1 MSKGAID
8 KVEQVGNEDETGV
21 DKKLNLVGS
30 SLFDLTEIKML
41 LKGLKENFDAPAK
54 TVKAQNLLRAKVF
67 LIEVGNKDFETE
79 KEAGAASISKSIVAV
94 FSMLAAAFIG
104 HLLSFDGDQLLAFL
118 PTRTGISKA
127 FGHVKVCVDRA
138 LHRLPWLKGKCRFS
152 NDSQKS
158 SRADRVA

>member
-54 TVKAQNLLRAKVF
+54 SVKAQNRL
-67 LIEVGNKDFETE
+67 GE
-79 KEAGAASISKSIVAV
+79 K
-94 FSMLAAAFIG
+94 FF
-104 HLLSFDGDQLLAFL
+104 
-118 PTRTGISKA
+118 
-127 FGHVKVCVDRA
+127 
-138 LHRLPWLKGKCRFS
+138 
-152 NDSQKS
+152 
-158 SRADRVA
+158 

>member
-54 TVKAQNLLRAKVF
+54 TVKAQNLLRRKVF
-67 LIEVGNKDFETE
+67 LIEVGNEDFPTRR
-79 KEAGAASISKSIVAV
+79 VAV
-94 FSMLAAAFIG
+94 RLVYRS
-104 HLLSFDGDQLLAFL
+104 LLSRFCLCS
-118 PTRTGISKA
+118 R
-127 FGHVKVCVDRA
+127 R
-138 LHRLPWLKGKCRFS
+138 RLSATF
-152 NDSQKS
+152 
-158 SRADRVA
+158 

>member
-54 TVKAQNLLRAKVF
+54 SVKAQNLLRRKVF
-67 LIEVGNKDFETE
+67 LIEVGNEDFPTQ
-79 KEAGAASISKSIVAV
+79 KGGGTPGVSKSIVAV
-94 FSMLAAAFIG
+94 LSMLAAAFIG
-104 HLLSFDGDQLLAFL
+104 SVLREFDRDQTHRKLVFFAHPNGHIDKLLATQKFEYIEL
-118 PTRTGISKA
+118 FIA
-127 FGHVKVCVDRA
+127 FPG
-138 LHRLPWLKGKCRFS
+138 
-152 NDSQKS
+152 
-158 SRADRVA
+158 